1 MDALQKKVIDAVDE
15 EFIVRTTTD
24 LVQIPSP
31 TGHEGDA
38 ARFMAERYRE
48 AGLETHLQFIYGDR
62 YNAVGVLRGKGS
74 GYSLMFNGHLDTSY
88 TGEERELT
96 APGYKNKCI
105 RDGDWLIG
113 NGTNNMKSADVA
125 YLAAVRALME
135 AGVTPVGDIVIAA
148 VAGEIEKNPVDEYQG
163 PDYHGYGVG
172 TRHLITHGFLTDF
185 CILGEPSALQIAQFQ
200 GGTMWFKV
208 TTRGLMGHIGYGYI
222 KSAVECM
229 ERVQAAIRRWIPEYE
244 SRNEFM
250 GERPHVN
257 LASVEGGWPYRAG
270 RIPVECNL
278 YVDVRLVPGQRIPD
292 VRREFMALIRKINE
306 ENPDIGAVASEF
318 CSIPPSG
325 IPSDAL
331 TVRVIKKAHQEVM
344 GEPPNV
350 IFKPHYE
357 DSAHLHRYGVETVIY
372 GCAGRVKTKSYGW
385 APEIGEHVFI
395 PDVVNAAKVYALA
408 ALDISSS
415 EADSRQIQPDAFAQ
429 SIARQKAEL
438 GKGPTH

>member
-1 MDALQKKVIDAVDE
+1 MDPLQQKVIDAVDAD
-15 EFIVRTTTD
+15 FIVRTTMD
-24 LVQIPSP
+24 LVNIPSP

-38 ARFMAERYRE
+38 ARYMAERYRE

-62 YNAVGVLRGKGS
+62 ANAVGVLRGQGN

-88 TGEERELT
+88 TGEEHELT
-96 APGYKNKCI
+96 APGYKNRAI

-113 NGTNNMKSADVA
+113 NGSNNMKSADVA
-125 YLAAVRALME
+125 YLAAIRALME
-135 AGVTPVGDIVIAA
+135 AGVAPVGDIVIAA
-148 VAGEIEKNPVDEYQG
+148 VAGEIEKNPIDDYQG
-163 PDYHGYGVG
+163 PDYHGYGIG

-185 CILGEPSALQIAQFQ
+185 CILGEPSALQIAQFH
-200 GGTMWFKV
+200 GGTVWFKV
-208 TTRGLMGHIGYGYI
+208 TTRGVMAHIGYGYF

-244 SRNEFM
+244 ARNEFM

-278 YVDVRLVPGQRIPD
+278 YVDVRMVPGQRVPD
-292 VRREFMALIRKINE
+292 VRREFMALIRKINLE
-306 ENPDIGAVASEF
+306 HQDIGAVASEF

-325 IPSDAL
+325 IPDDAL
-331 TVRVIKKAHQEVM
+331 TVRVMKKAHETVM
-344 GEPPNV
+344 GEPPKV

-357 DSAHLHRYGVETVIY
+357 DSAHLNRYGIETLIY

-385 APEIGEHVFI
+385 APEIGEHVYI
-395 PDVVNAAKVYALA
+395 PDVVSAAKIYALA
-408 ALDISSS
+408 ALDISSQ
-415 EADSRQIQPDAFAQ
+415 EADPSQLQPDAFAGAV
-429 SIARQKAEL
+429 ARQKT
-438 GKGPTH
+438 GRGN